1 MGNRP
6 FTGAEGGLL
15 FFPFKISC
23 SLVLTV
29 HNSCGSFRHFLRSMS
44 VEEVDC
50 HQDRTPYSTD
60 VLGLQDLTSPSDPFV
75 QFQAWFKEAKECSD
89 LREPN
94 AMCLATCSKDGR
106 PSVRTVLMK
115 MIDRSGVTFYT
126 NYNSRKGKEL
136 EENPFAAVVFF
147 WEPLHRQIRIE
158 GKVEKIPIEQSA
170 SYFHSRPRDSQ
181 ISAAV
186 SPQSRVVESRGA
198 LEREWTAL
206 REKYS
211 DPSSV
216 IPYPV
221 HWGGFKIVPDCF
233 EFWQGQ
239 TNRFHDRFVFA
250 KGQDGSWKV
259 QRLAP

>member
-1 MGNRP
+1 
-6 FTGAEGGLL
+6 
-15 FFPFKISC
+15 
-23 SLVLTV
+23 
-29 HNSCGSFRHFLRSMS
+29 MS
-44 VEEVDC
+44 VEQVDC
-50 HQDRTPYSTD
+50 HQDRTAYSTK
-60 VLGLQDLTSPSDPFV
+60 VLDFKDLSSSTDPFV
-75 QFQAWFKEAKECSD
+75 QFQAWFKEAKECPE
-89 LREPN
+89 LKEPN

-115 MIDRSGVTFYT
+115 MIDRTGVIFYT

-136 EENPFAAVVFF
+136 EENPFAAAVFF

-158 GKVEKIPIEQSA
+158 GRVEKIPTEQSE

-186 SPQSRVVESRGA
+186 SPQSSVVVSRTN
-198 LEREWTAL
+198 LEEEWTKL

-211 DPSSV
+211 DPV
-216 IPYPV
+216 TVVPYPP

-239 TNRFHDRFVFA
+239 TNRFHDRFVFT
-250 KGQDGSWKV
+250 KTREDSWKIC
-259 QRLAP
+259 RLAP